1 MSHKIE
7 LIPSGVS
14 GARSTMFRCGQ
25 KFEIGE
31 AKILDLTKEQLE
43 EFKNDWRFK
52 VSDSKDSGEKIS
64 GGTIATSETIPP
76 TEGIFTE
83 DSSTDEVATVADS
96 DVTQEEE
103 AGDEVE
109 TEGNLEELLKNNSRD
124 ELDSIAKGLGIDDPE
139 NLQNK
144 TEVAQAIIDAQ

>member
-83 DSSTDEVATVADS
+83 DSSTDEAETIANS
-96 DVTQEEE
+96 DVAQEEE
-103 AGDEVE
+103 ASDEVE
-109 TEGNLEELLKNNSRD
+109 TEGNLEELLKKNSRE
-124 ELDSIAKGLGIDDPE
+124 ELNVIAKSYGIQDADSFD
-139 NLQNK
+139 NK